1 MTDRLTVLDATFLE
15 LEQLDQGALMNIG
28 GVMVFEPPR
37 DGHAPGIERVRR
49 HLAARLGRLPRYS
62 QRLSSTRTGSWSWPH
77 WTQDERFDIR
87 GHIRHASLPMPGSD
101 EQLCDWTADF
111 FSHPLDRTRPLWE
124 IVLIEGLA
132 DGRWALGWKTHHC
145 LVDGVGSVDIVG
157 LMLDPEQVATTRT
170 THDGAVAP
178 PADAP
183 DAEAPDLGAGEH
195 HGSRLPSPPEM
206 FVQAAEAGARVAGS
220 GVNAVRHPRA
230 ALGRSRALAELL
242 MRDEI
247 VGAPHTSLNV
257 PIGQTRRY
265 AVVRASLPEL
275 KMLGRELGGSVNDV
289 VLAACSSGLRSL
301 LLGRGEELPSAGL
314 RAMVP
319 MNLRDTSGRFA
330 LGNRVT
336 SLFVALPVAEP
347 DPHTRLEEIAAATR
361 RLKSSGAAGGPTA
374 LLDLA
379 AFAPPVVVHA
389 TLARTQYSTRL
400 FNVTITNVPG
410 HQQPLY
416 AFGSLLRE
424 IYPFVP
430 LAARHAVGIAIF
442 SYNGAVSF
450 GISADSDSTPDIDV
464 LADGI
469 ESGLDELRALVPDR
483 VTPA

>member
-62 QRLSSTRTGSWSWPH
+62 QRLSSTRTGSWSWPR

-183 DAEAPDLGAGEH
+183 DADAPDAEAPD
-195 HGSRLPSPPEM
+195 
-206 FVQAAEAGARVAGS
+206 AEAPTWARASTTAPVSRVRRRCSSKLQRLGPASPGPASTRCVTRGRRSGARA
-220 GVNAVRHPRA
+220 RW
-230 ALGRSRALAELL
+230 
-242 MRDEI
+242 
-247 VGAPHTSLNV
+247 
-257 PIGQTRRY
+257 
-265 AVVRASLPEL
+265 
-275 KMLGRELGGSVNDV
+275 
-289 VLAACSSGLRSL
+289 
-301 LLGRGEELPSAGL
+301 PSC
-314 RAMVP
+314 
-319 MNLRDTSGRFA
+319 
-330 LGNRVT
+330 
-336 SLFVALPVAEP
+336 
-347 DPHTRLEEIAAATR
+347 
-361 RLKSSGAAGGPTA
+361 
-374 LLDLA
+374 
-379 AFAPPVVVHA
+379 
-389 TLARTQYSTRL
+389 
-400 FNVTITNVPG
+400 
-410 HQQPLY
+410 
-416 AFGSLLRE
+416 
-424 IYPFVP
+424 
-430 LAARHAVGIAIF
+430 
-442 SYNGAVSF
+442 
-450 GISADSDSTPDIDV
+450 
-464 LADGI
+464 
-469 ESGLDELRALVPDR
+469 
-483 VTPA
+483 

>member
-28 GVMVFEPPR
+28 GVMVFEPPP
-37 DGHAPGIERVRR
+37 DGEAPGIDRVRD

-62 QRLSSTRTGSWSWPH
+62 QRLSSARTGSWSWPH
-77 WTQDERFDIR
+77 WAPDERFDIR
-87 GHIRHASLPMPGSD
+87 GHVRHASLPTPGSD

-124 IVLIEGLA
+124 MVLIEGLA

-145 LVDGVGSVDIVG
+145 LVDGVGSVDVVG
-157 LMLDPEQVATTRT
+157 LMLDPEPVSTTQT
-170 THDGAVAP
+170 TPDGAAAP
-178 PADAP
+178 PGDAP
-183 DAEAPDLGAGEH
+183 DPGAGDRH
-195 HGSRLPSPPEM
+195 ASRLPSPPEM
-206 FVQAAEAGARVAGS
+206 FVQAAQAGARVAGS
-220 GVNAVRHPRA
+220 SLNAVRHPRA
-230 ALGRSRALAELL
+230 ALERSRALAELL
-242 MRDEI
+242 MRDEM

-265 AVVRASLPEL
+265 AVVRVPLAEL
-275 KMLGRELGGSVNDV
+275 KTLGRELGGSVNDV

-336 SLFVALPVAEP
+336 SLFVALPVAEQ
-347 DPHTRLEEIAAATR
+347 DPQTRLEEIAAATK
-361 RLKSSGAAGGPTA
+361 RLKSSGAAGGLTA

-410 HQQPLY
+410 QQQPLY
-416 AFGSLLRE
+416 AFGSLMRE
-424 IYPFVP
+424 IHPFVP
-430 LAARHAVGIAIF
+430 LAAEHAVGIAIF
-442 SYNGAVSF
+442 SYNGSVTF
-450 GISADSDSTPDIDV
+450 GISADSESTPDIDV
-464 LADGI
+464 LAYGI
-469 ESGLDELRALVPDR
+469 ESGLDELRALVRDR
-483 VTPA
+483 VMPA

>member
-28 GVMVFEPPR
+28 GVMVFERPAA
-37 DGHAPGIERVRR
+37 GVAPAIERVRD

-62 QRLSSTRTGSWSWPH
+62 QRLSSTRTGSWAWPH

-87 GHIRHASLPMPGSD
+87 GHIRRASLPTPGSD

-124 IVLIEGLA
+124 MVLIDGLA
-132 DGRWALGWKTHHC
+132 DGYWALGWKTHHC
-145 LVDGVGSVDIVG
+145 LVDGVGSVDVVG
-157 LMLDPEQVATTRT
+157 LMLDPEPVSDEVTLPAGAAPASPMPDV
-170 THDGAVAP
+170 DGG
-178 PADAP
+178 DHR
-183 DAEAPDLGAGEH
+183 D
-195 HGSRLPSPPEM
+195 SRLPRPPEM
-206 FVQAAEAGARVAGS
+206 FVQAAQAGARVATS
-220 GVNAVRHPRA
+220 GVSTVRHPRA
-230 ALGRSRALAELL
+230 AFDRSRALAELL

-247 VGAPHTSLNV
+247 AAAPRTSLNV

-265 AVVRASLPEL
+265 AVVRVPLAEL
-275 KMLGRELGGSVNDV
+275 KALGRELGGSVNDV
-289 VLAACSSGLRSL
+289 VLAACSSGLRGL
-301 LLGRGEELPSAGL
+301 LLSRGEDPPAAGL

-319 MNLRDTSGRFA
+319 MNLRDTSGRLA

-336 SLFVALPVAEP
+336 SLFVALPVAED
-347 DPHTRLEEIAAATR
+347 DPQDRLDQIAAATK

-379 AFAPPVVVHA
+379 ALAPPVVVHA

-410 HQQPLY
+410 QQQPLY
-416 AFGSLLRE
+416 AFGSLMRE

-430 LAARHAVGIAIF
+430 LAAEHAVAIAIF
-442 SYNGAVSF
+442 SYNGSVTF
-450 GISADSDSTPDIDV
+450 GISADSESTPDIDV
-464 LADGI
+464 LACGI
-469 ESGLDELRALVPDR
+469 ESGLEELRALARDP